1 MTSATAGGSALYRY
15 EPDYAVPPGDI
26 IAEFIEEQGMT
37 QVELARR
44 LGITTKHLNQLIGGS
59 VSLSNELAIGL
70 ERVTGTP
77 ARFWNSLEAN
87 FQDFEARERE
97 AEDLAAELPWLDEL
111 PLKELIRQ
119 GHVADRRGQ
128 PIEQLR
134 EVLRF
139 FGVAGRSSFDE
150 VCASAAYRKSSAYTS
165 DQYAVAAWLR
175 VGELQ
180 AATCPTATFNRAAFR
195 ATLREVRALTIEI
208 EPERWLPR
216 LTKLCADVGVVVLL
230 VPEIGK
236 SRLSGAARWL
246 SPDKALIQLSL
257 RGRWAEGF
265 WFTFFHEAA
274 HILLHSK
281 KRTFIDDGQSADEL
295 EEEADRFAH
304 DLLIAPEYLPRL
316 ATLKTAMEVHAFAR
330 EIGVGSGIVA
340 GRLHKED
347 LIPKNWFN
355 KANVHPRYTFQ

>member
-1 MTSATAGGSALYRY
+1 MTSAKTGGTALYRY
-15 EPDYAVPPGDI
+15 EPDYAIPPGDI

-44 LGITTKHLNQLIGGS
+44 LGVTTKHLNQLIRAS
-59 VSLSNELAIGL
+59 VSLSNELAIAL

-77 ARFWNSLEAN
+77 ARFWNALEAN

-97 AEDLAAELPWLDEL
+97 VDDLSADLPWLDEL
-111 PLKELIRQ
+111 PLKELITR
-119 GHVADRRGQ
+119 GHIQDKRNRPVD
-128 PIEQLR
+128 QLR
-134 EVLRF
+134 EVLKF

-150 VCASAAYRKSSAYTS
+150 VCASAAYRKSNAYGS

-180 AATCPTATFNRAAFR
+180 AAGVQCEPFDKSAFR
-195 ATLREVRALTIEI
+195 SALREIRSLTKLTD
-208 EPERWLPR
+208 PNVWLPR
-216 LTKLCADVGVVVLL
+216 LTELCAASGVVVLL

-246 SPDKALIQLSL
+246 TPDKALIQLSL
-257 RGRWAEGF
+257 RDRWAEAF

-281 KRTFIDDGQSADEL
+281 KRTFIDDGQSSDEL
-295 EEEADRFAH
+295 EGEADRFAL
-304 DLLIAPEYLPRL
+304 DLLIPAEHLPRM
-316 ATLKTAMEVHAFAR
+316 ATLRTASDVRAFANA
-330 EIGVGSGIVA
+330 IGVGSGIVA
-340 GRLHKED
+340 GRLHKENM
-347 LIPKNWFN
+347 IPKNWFN
-355 KANVHPRYTFQ
+355 KADIHPRYTFR